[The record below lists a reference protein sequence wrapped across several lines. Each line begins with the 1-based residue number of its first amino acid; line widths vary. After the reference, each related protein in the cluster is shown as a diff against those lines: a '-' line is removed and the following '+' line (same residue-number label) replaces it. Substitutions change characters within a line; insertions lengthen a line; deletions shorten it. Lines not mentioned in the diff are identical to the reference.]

1 MILLCNGDS
10 WTQGDS
16 PAQDINW
23 GASQTLD
30 WYDIIP
36 NFGEPSIEASDRVLY
51 KFYDSEV
58 WPKVLGQKLGV
69 ETWNCGKLGIS
80 NDRIFRT
87 TINSIEYL
95 ESLGKK
101 DIFVV
106 ISFTSLIRYEIF
118 QPYQEKKSMYECK
131 WETEIPSQ
139 RLGGTWLK
147 EELPVLQK
155 ESYNI
160 LIQKMVMLIINFQNY
175 LKMKNIPYLFFN
187 AFDDMDEDLKT
198 SELYK
203 YIDLENIYNNNLTS
217 HFKTYIEDNYNADW
231 EINDDYFIQHH
242 PTDKSHILWGNQL
255 YKYMVDNIL

>member
-58 WPKVLGQKLGV
+58 WPKVLGKKLGV

-80 NDRIFRT
+80 IDRIVRS
-87 TINSIEYL
+87 TIRSVEYL

-101 DIFVV
+101 DLFVV
-106 ISFTSLIRYEIF
+106 IGLTSLTRF
-118 QPYQEKKSMYECK
+118 S
-131 WETEIPSQ
+131 
-139 RLGGTWLK
+139 
-147 EELPVLQK
+147 
-155 ESYNI
+155 NI
-160 LIQKMVMLIINFQNY
+160 LEKEKISI
-175 LKMKNIPYLFFN
+175 
-187 AFDDMDEDLKT
+187 
-198 SELYK
+198 
-203 YIDLENIYNNNLTS
+203 
-217 HFKTYIEDNYNADW
+217 
-231 EINDDYFIQHH
+231 
-242 PTDKSHILWGNQL
+242 
-255 YKYMVDNIL
+255 

>member
-58 WPKVLGQKLGV
+58 WPKVLGKKLGV

-80 NDRIFRT
+80 IDRIVRS
-87 TINSIEYL
+87 TIRSVEYL

-101 DIFVV
+101 DLFVV
-106 ISFTSLIRYEIF
+106 IGLTSLTRF
-118 QPYQEKKSMYECK
+118 SNLEK
-131 WETEIPSQ
+131 Q
-139 RLGGTWLK
+139 NDRLVYNDVH
-147 EELPVLQK
+147 LPHDFRKYMTNLDVVYHKHLV
-155 ESYNI
+155 N
-160 LIQKMVMLIINFQNY
+160 IINLQNY
-175 LKMKNIPYLFFN
+175 LKMKNIPYLIFN
-187 AFDDMDEDLKT
+187 AFDKEMERDLKKIKLYDSIDLNNIYNKDFKPHFRNFIDNKFNT
-198 SELYK
+198 NWGIKGKHYQTIHPTDFSHIEWGNELYK
-203 YIDLENIYNNNLTS
+203 YIKENY
-217 HFKTYIEDNYNADW
+217 D
-231 EINDDYFIQHH
+231 
-242 PTDKSHILWGNQL
+242 
-255 YKYMVDNIL
+255 V

>member
-16 PAQDINW
+16 PSQTLNW
-23 GASQTLD
+23 EATKTLD
-30 WYDIIP
+30 WYDVIP
-36 NFGEPSIEASDRVLY
+36 EFGRLNSQEDKSKWY
-51 KFYDSEV
+51 KFYDSSV
-58 WPKVLGQKLGV
+58 WPKVLGEKLGW

-106 ISFTSLIRYEIF
+106 ISFTSLIRYESF
-118 QPYQEKKSMYECK
+118 QPYEGPNSIHECHRLEHK
-131 WETEIPSQ
+131 ETCS
-139 RLGGTWLK
+139 K
-147 EELPVLQK
+147 EVF
-155 ESYNI
+155 NV

-198 SELYK
+198 SGLYK